1 MVDLIEMAGQ
11 PESKNDLETQLAV
24 VTSQRDAALL
34 EIKLL
39 RAKLDALAQR
49 IFGKKS
55 EQLSEAQL
63 QLLLQEEIAPGPAMG
78 KESGPEATETQL
90 PRSCKPKRPRA
101 PRIPENLPVVE
112 EVLVPEAVK
121 AQPGQWRRIGEEV
134 SEQIDFEPAKFFR
147 RRLVR
152 PKYVHRSEV
161 DAVPVVAALPPVLQ
175 ERCIAAP
182 GLIAQILVSKYA
194 DHLPLYRQESIYE
207 SRHGVSLPR
216 QSMARW
222 VGLAADWL
230 RPIYDEIRKGVF
242 EKGYV
247 QVDETPI
254 RYLDPG
260 RGKTGQGYLW
270 TCLRPD
276 GDVFYRWETS
286 RAAECLRRVIPVDFS
301 GKLQC
306 DGYEGYPCFAKKHAG
321 ELVLVGCWAHVR
333 RAFFEAKAEAPKLAG
348 FILRQIQLLYA
359 VEKELKKA
367 KAGPKLRE
375 ARRAAQSV
383 PILQRLQRVL
393 VLLKTK
399 RGILPQSGFGKA
411 IRYALGQ
418 WESVMVYAGDGRV
431 EIDNNPCERA
441 IRPTAVGKKN
451 WLFFGEAEAG
461 ERSAIVYTIIE
472 SCRRRGIDPYAY
484 LRDVLT
490 RLPSMTNWQI
500 RDITP
505 EAWVKTLRSAASKA
519 A

>member
-1 MVDLIEMAGQ
+1 V
-11 PESKNDLETQLAV
+11 
-24 VTSQRDAALL
+24 
-34 EIKLL
+34 
-39 RAKLDALAQR
+39 
-49 IFGKKS
+49 
-55 EQLSEAQL
+55 QL
-63 QLLLQEEIAPGPAMG
+63 QLLFQEEVSSELA
-78 KESGPEATETQL
+78 EAQL
-90 PRSCKPKRPRA
+90 PRSSKPKRQRA
-101 PRIPENLPVVE
+101 PRIPEHLPVVE
-112 EVLVPEAVK
+112 EVLVPEVVK
-121 AQPGQWRRIGEEV
+121 EAPGQWRKIGEEV

-182 GLIAQILVSKYA
+182 GLIAQILVSKYT

-230 RPIYDEIRKGVF
+230 RPIYEEIRKGVF

-286 RAAECLRRVIPVDFS
+286 RAAECLERIIPVDFS

-306 DGYEGYPCFAKKHAG
+306 DGYEGYPCFAKKHTG
-321 ELVLVGCWAHVR
+321 KLVLVGCWAHVR
-333 RAFFEAKAEAPKLAG
+333 RAFFEAQAEAPKLAG
-348 FILRQIQLLYA
+348 FILRQIQMLYA
-359 VEKELKKA
+359 VEKELKQT
-367 KAGPKLRE
+367 KAGPKLKE
-375 ARRAAQSV
+375 ARRAVRSV
-383 PILQRLQRVL
+383 PVLQRLHRVL
-393 VLLKTK
+393 LLLKNR

-418 WESVMVYAGDGRV
+418 WENVLVYAGDGRV

-451 WLFFGEAEAG
+451 WLFFGDAEAG
-461 ERSAIVYTIIE
+461 ERSAIVYTILE

-490 RLPSMTNWQI
+490 RLPAMTNWQI

-505 EAWVKTLRSAASKA
+505 EEWSKSQRGVLAKA

>member
-1 MVDLIEMAGQ
+1 MAEH
-11 PESKNDLETQLAV
+11 PKHDKDLETQLAV
-24 VTSQRDAALL
+24 VTAQRDAALL

-39 RAKLDALAQR
+39 RAKLDALAR
-49 IFGKKS
+49 RLFGKKS

-63 QLLLQEEIAPGPAMG
+63 QLLFQEETASELAQA
-78 KESGPEATETQL
+78 KESGPEETEAHL
-90 PRSCKPKRPRA
+90 PRSSKPKRQRA
-101 PRIPENLPVVE
+101 PRIPEHLPVVE
-112 EVLVPEAVK
+112 EVLVPEVVK
-121 AQPGQWRRIGEEV
+121 EAPSQWRKIGEEV

-182 GLIAQILVSKYA
+182 GLIAQILVSKYT

-230 RPIYDEIRKGVF
+230 RPIYEEIRKGVF

-286 RAAECLRRVIPVDFS
+286 RAAECLERIIPVDFS

-306 DGYEGYPCFAKKHAG
+306 DGYEGYPCFAKKHTG
-321 ELVLVGCWAHVR
+321 KLVLVGCWAHVR
-333 RAFFEAKAEAPKLAG
+333 RAFFEAQAEAPKLAG
-348 FILRQIQLLYA
+348 FILRQIQVLYA
-359 VEKELKKA
+359 VEKELKQT
-367 KAGPKLRE
+367 KAGPKLKE
-375 ARRAAQSV
+375 ARRAARSV
-383 PILQRLQRVL
+383 PVLQRLHRVL
-393 VLLKTK
+393 LLLKNR

-418 WESVMVYAGDGRV
+418 WENVLVYAGDGRV

-490 RLPSMTNWQI
+490 RLPAMTNWQI

-505 EAWVKTLRSAASKA
+505 EEWSKSQRGVLAKA

>member
-1 MVDLIEMAGQ
+1 MAEH
-11 PESKNDLETQLAV
+11 PKHDKDLETQLAV
-24 VTSQRDAALL
+24 VTGQRDAALL
-34 EIKLL
+34 ENKLL
-39 RAKLDALAQR
+39 RLKLDALAR
-49 IFGKKS
+49 RLFGKKS

-63 QLLLQEEIAPGPAMG
+63 QLLFQEEMAPGPALG
-78 KESGPEATETQL
+78 KESGPEETEAQL
-90 PRSCKPKRPRA
+90 PRSSNPKRQRA
-101 PRIPENLPVVE
+101 PRIPEHLPVVE
-112 EVLVPEAVK
+112 EVLVPEVVK
-121 AQPGQWRRIGEEV
+121 VEPGQWRKIGEEV

-182 GLIAQILVSKYA
+182 GLIAQILVSKYT
-194 DHLPLYRQESIYE
+194 DHVPLYRQESIYE

-230 RPIYDEIRKGVF
+230 RPIYEEIRKGVF

-286 RAAECLRRVIPVDFS
+286 RAAECLKRIIPVNFS

-306 DGYEGYPCFAKKHAG
+306 DGYEGYPCFAKKHTG
-321 ELVLVGCWAHVR
+321 KLVLVGCWAHVR
-333 RAFFEAKAEAPKLAG
+333 RAFFEAQAEAPKLVG

-359 VEKELKKA
+359 VEKELKQS

-375 ARRAAQSV
+375 AKRAARSV
-383 PILQRLQRVL
+383 PVLQRLHRVL
-393 VLLKTK
+393 LVLKNR

-411 IRYALGQ
+411 IRYALGE
-418 WESVMVYAGDGRV
+418 WERVLVYAGDGRV

-441 IRPTAVGKKN
+441 IRPTAIGKKN

-490 RLPSMTNWQI
+490 RLPAMTNWQI

-505 EAWVKTLRSAASKA
+505 EAWSKSQTTVLANAA
-519 A
+519 

>member
-1 MVDLIEMAGQ
+1 M
-11 PESKNDLETQLAV
+11 
-24 VTSQRDAALL
+24 
-34 EIKLL
+34 
-39 RAKLDALAQR
+39 
-49 IFGKKS
+49 
-55 EQLSEAQL
+55 QL
-63 QLLLQEEIAPGPAMG
+63 QLLFQEEVSSELA
-78 KESGPEATETQL
+78 EAQL
-90 PRSCKPKRPRA
+90 PRSSKPKRQRA
-101 PRIPENLPVVE
+101 PRIPEHLPVVE
-112 EVLVPEAVK
+112 EVLVPEVVK
-121 AQPGQWRRIGEEV
+121 EAPGQWRKIGEEV

-182 GLIAQILVSKYA
+182 GLIAQILVSKYT

-230 RPIYDEIRKGVF
+230 RPIYEEIRKGVF

-286 RAAECLRRVIPVDFS
+286 RAAECLERIIPVDFS

-306 DGYEGYPCFAKKHAG
+306 DGYEGYPCFAKKHTG
-321 ELVLVGCWAHVR
+321 KLVLVGCWAHVR
-333 RAFFEAKAEAPKLAG
+333 RAFFEAQAEAPKLAG
-348 FILRQIQLLYA
+348 FILRQIQMLYA
-359 VEKELKKA
+359 VEKELKQT
-367 KAGPKLRE
+367 KAGPKLKE
-375 ARRAAQSV
+375 ARRAVRSV
-383 PILQRLQRVL
+383 PVLQRLHRVL
-393 VLLKTK
+393 LLLKNR

-418 WESVMVYAGDGRV
+418 WENVLVYAGDGRV

-451 WLFFGEAEAG
+451 WLFFGDAEAG
-461 ERSAIVYTIIE
+461 ERSAIVYTILE

-490 RLPSMTNWQI
+490 RLPAMTNWQI

-505 EAWVKTLRSAASKA
+505 EEWSKSQRGVLAKA

>member
-1 MVDLIEMAGQ
+1 MVEQ
-11 PESKNDLETQLAV
+11 NEREKDLETQLASV
-24 VTSQRDAALL
+24 SFRLDAALL
-34 EIKLL
+34 ENKLL

-49 IFGKKS
+49 LFGKKS

-63 QLLLQEEIAPGPAMG
+63 QLLFQEEIAPGPAMG
-78 KESGPEATETQL
+78 KESGPEESETQPL
-90 PRSCKPKRPRA
+90 RSVKPKRQRA
-101 PRIPENLPVVE
+101 PRVPENLPVVE
-112 EVLVPEAVK
+112 EVLVPEEVK
-121 AQPGQWRRIGEEV
+121 AEPSAYRKIGEEV

-161 DAVPVVAALPPVLQ
+161 DAVPVVAELPPMLQ

-182 GLIAQILVSKYA
+182 GLIAQILVSKYC
-194 DHLPLYRQESIYE
+194 DHAPLYRQESIYE
-207 SRHGVSLPR
+207 SRYGVSLPR

-286 RAAECLRRVIPVDFS
+286 RAAECLKRVIPVDFS

-333 RAFFEAKAEAPKLAG
+333 RAFFEAQTEAPRLVG
-348 FILRQIQLLYA
+348 YILRQIQLLYA
-359 VEKELKKA
+359 VEKELKAA
-367 KAGPKLRE
+367 KAGPRLKE
-375 ARRAAQSV
+375 ARRATQSV
-383 PILQRLQRVL
+383 PVLKRLHRVL
-393 VLLKTK
+393 VLLRSR

-418 WESVMVYAGDGRV
+418 WESVVVYAGDGRV
-431 EIDNNPCERA
+431 EIDNNSCERA

-451 WLFFGEAEAG
+451 WLFVGEAEAG

-505 EAWVKTLRSAASKA
+505 GAWPKRQQSAVAKA

>member
-1 MVDLIEMAGQ
+1 MAEH
-11 PESKNDLETQLAV
+11 PKHDKDLETQLAV
-24 VTSQRDAALL
+24 VTGQRDAALL

-39 RAKLDALAQR
+39 RAKLDALARR

-63 QLLLQEEIAPGPAMG
+63 QLLFQEEMATGPAQG
-78 KESGPEATETQL
+78 KESGPEETQTQL
-90 PRSCKPKRPRA
+90 PRSSKPKRQRT
-101 PRIPENLPVVE
+101 PRIPEHLPVVE
-112 EVLVPEAVK
+112 EVLVPEVVNAE
-121 AQPGQWRRIGEEV
+121 PGQWRKIGEEV

-182 GLIAQILVSKYA
+182 GLIAQILVSKYS
-194 DHLPLYRQESIYE
+194 DHMPLYRQESIYE
-207 SRHGVSLPR
+207 SRYGVSLPR

-230 RPIYDEIRKGVF
+230 RPIYEEIRKGVF

-260 RGKTGQGYLW
+260 RGKAGQGYLW

-286 RAAECLRRVIPVDFS
+286 RAAECLKRIIPVDFS

-333 RAFFEAKAEAPKLAG
+333 RAFFEAQAEAPKLVG

-359 VEKELKKA
+359 VEKELKQA
-367 KAGPKLRE
+367 KAGPKLKE

-383 PILQRLQRVL
+383 PVLQRLNRVL
-393 VLLKTK
+393 LLLKNR

-411 IRYALGQ
+411 IRYALGE
-418 WESVMVYAGDGRV
+418 WESVLVYAGDGRV

-484 LRDVLT
+484 LRDVLM
-490 RLPSMTNWQI
+490 RLPAMTNWQI
-500 RDITP
+500 RNITP
-505 EAWVKTLRSAASKA
+505 EEWSKSQRSALAKA

>member
-1 MVDLIEMAGQ
+1 MAEH
-11 PESKNDLETQLAV
+11 PKHDKDLETQLAV
-24 VTSQRDAALL
+24 VTGQRDAALL
-34 EIKLL
+34 ENKLL
-39 RAKLDALAQR
+39 RLKLDALAR
-49 IFGKKS
+49 RLFGKKS

-63 QLLLQEEIAPGPAMG
+63 QLLLQEEIAPGPALG
-78 KESGPEATETQL
+78 KESGPEETEAQL
-90 PRSCKPKRPRA
+90 PRSGKPKRQRA
-101 PRIPENLPVVE
+101 PRIPEHLPVVE
-112 EVLVPEAVK
+112 EVLVPEVVK
-121 AQPGQWRRIGEEV
+121 VEPGQWRKIGEEV

-182 GLIAQILVSKYA
+182 GLIAQILVSKYT
-194 DHLPLYRQESIYE
+194 DHVPLYRQESIYE

-230 RPIYDEIRKGVF
+230 RPIYEEIRKGVF

-286 RAAECLRRVIPVDFS
+286 RAAECLKRIIPVNFS

-306 DGYEGYPCFAKKHAG
+306 DGYEGYPCFAKKHTG
-321 ELVLVGCWAHVR
+321 KLVLVGCWAHVR
-333 RAFFEAKAEAPKLAG
+333 RAFFEAQAEAPKLVG

-359 VEKELKKA
+359 VEKELKQS

-375 ARRAAQSV
+375 AKRAAHSV
-383 PILQRLQRVL
+383 LVLQRLHRVL
-393 VLLKTK
+393 LVLKNR

-411 IRYALGQ
+411 IRYALGE
-418 WESVMVYAGDGRV
+418 WERVLVYAGDGRV

-441 IRPTAVGKKN
+441 IRPTAIGKKN

-490 RLPSMTNWQI
+490 RLPAMTNWQI

-505 EAWVKTLRSAASKA
+505 EAWSESQRAVLANAA
-519 A
+519 

>member
-1 MVDLIEMAGQ
+1 MS
-11 PESKNDLETQLAV
+11 ESTERERMLEKQLE
-24 VTSQRDAALL
+24 DARL
-34 EIKLL
+34 EIRLL
-39 RAKLDALAQR
+39 RQKLDALAR
-49 IFGKKS
+49 RLFGKKS
-55 EQLSEAQL
+55 EQLSPAQL
-63 QLLLQEEIAPGPAMG
+63 QLLFQEMEAPGPAMG
-78 KESGPEATETQL
+78 KESGPEESETQPL
-90 PRSCKPKRPRA
+90 RSNKPKRQRA

-112 EVLVPEAVK
+112 DVLVPEVVQAE
-121 AQPGQWRRIGEEV
+121 PSRWRKIGEEV

-194 DHLPLYRQESIYE
+194 DHMPLYRQESIYE

-230 RPIYDEIRKGVF
+230 RPIYDEIRNGVF

-286 RAAECLRRVIPVDFS
+286 RAAECLKRVIPVDFD

-321 ELVLVGCWAHVR
+321 KLVLVGCWAHVR
-333 RAFFEAKAEAPKLAG
+333 RAFFEAQTEAPKLVG

-359 VEKELKKA
+359 VEKELKEA
-367 KAGPKLRE
+367 KAVPRLKE

-383 PILQRLQRVL
+383 PVLKRLHRVL

-399 RGILPQSGFGKA
+399 RTILPQSGFGKA

-418 WESVMVYAGDGRV
+418 WESVLVYAGEGRV

-451 WLFFGEAEAG
+451 WLFFGEADAG

-500 RDITP
+500 KELVP
-505 EAWVKTLRSAASKA
+505 EAWAKAQRGVAAKA